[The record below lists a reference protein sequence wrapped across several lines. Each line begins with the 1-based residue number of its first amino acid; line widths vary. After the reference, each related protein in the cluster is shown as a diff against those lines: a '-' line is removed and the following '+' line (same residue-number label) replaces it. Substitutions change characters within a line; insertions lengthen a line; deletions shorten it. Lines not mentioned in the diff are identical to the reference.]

1 MVVFFDPHYY
11 TCCCAFE
18 SIIIMSN
25 VGVVASTSVANAGA
39 HQRRRVF
46 SSRYISSSSSESSES
61 SKRRQSRL
69 VRENHHHHHHRRGSM
84 SSLKVPSA
92 TTTAHER
99 ARREET
105 TDDEEPSTSYV
116 KSSSSTTNNNASSS
130 SSSSSRRVVLG
141 ATVSMATF
149 AMMMMESGAKTEGT
163 AFAEEGEAA
172 ETDEEEAPTEPMAE
186 EKREIPLK
194 KVARDSLA
202 FTFAY
207 PMETLSGKPI
217 PWSES
222 RVRDTYSSS
231 EPMSP
236 DARQRIVHELI
247 SVKGPLTAVVT
258 VGELPPR
265 LLNKSEKEWTAKN
278 VANAILADKATG
290 RVASGQKISLAEV
303 DNAVKEEKEDGTT
316 YYYYEYISQG
326 SPNSKEGEATTYRHA
341 RGVTA
346 VRDGFAYTVS
356 MSTPERFWEE
366 MDEGFNQSIRAFS
379 LDQPG
384 KKYRKPGDEGL
395 GIFHVFD

>member
-1 MVVFFDPHYY
+1 VVFG
-11 TCCCAFE
+11 A
-18 SIIIMSN
+18 
-25 VGVVASTSVANAGA
+25 GSVAALAMMLGCGDGEGAAFAAEEAGGEA
-39 HQRRRVF
+39 EVKM
-46 SSRYISSSSSESSES
+46 EE
-61 SKRRQSRL
+61 
-69 VRENHHHHHHRRGSM
+69 V
-84 SSLKVPSA
+84 A
-92 TTTAHER
+92 TTT
-99 ARREET
+99 T
-105 TDDEEPSTSYV
+105 
-116 KSSSSTTNNNASSS
+116 K
-130 SSSSSRRVVLG
+130 
-141 ATVSMATF
+141 
-149 AMMMMESGAKTEGT
+149 K
-163 AFAEEGEAA
+163 
-172 ETDEEEAPTEPMAE
+172 
-186 EKREIPLK
+186 KRDIPLT
-194 KVARDSLA
+194 KVTRESLA

-207 PMETLSGKPI
+207 PTETLSGKPI

-247 SVKGPLTAVVT
+247 SFKGPLTAVVT

-265 LLNKSEKEWTAKN
+265 LLNKPEKEWTAKN

-346 VRDGFAYTVS
+346 VRDGFAYS
-356 MSTPERFWEE
+356 MSVSTPERFWDE

-379 LDQPG
+379 LDAPT

-395 GIFHVFD
+395 DILHVFD

>member
-92 TTTAHER
+92 TTTTAHER
-99 ARREET
+99 AREET

>member
-1 MVVFFDPHYY
+1 MSSSTTP
-11 TCCCAFE
+11 ARE
-18 SIIIMSN
+18 SMS
-25 VGVVASTSVANAGA
+25 VVATSAAA
-39 HQRRRVF
+39 QRRVF
-46 SSRYISSSSSESSES
+46 SSRFSSSSSSSS
-61 SKRRQSRL
+61 SSSNRRQSRL
-69 VRENHHHHHHRRGSM
+69 HENHHHHHHRRGSI
-84 SSLKVPSA
+84 SSLVPSA
-92 TTTAHER
+92 TAHER
-99 ARREET
+99 AREE

-116 KSSSSTTNNNASSS
+116 ESTNA
-130 SSSSSRRVVLG
+130 SSSRRVVLG

-149 AMMMMESGAKTEGT
+149 AMMMESGAKTGT
-163 AFAEEGEAA
+163 AFAEEGEEA
-172 ETDEEEAPTEPMAE
+172 ETDEEAPTPVAE
-186 EKREIPLK
+186 EKREIPLN

-278 VANAILADKATG
+278 VANAILSDKATG

>member
-1 MVVFFDPHYY
+1 
-11 TCCCAFE
+11 
-18 SIIIMSN
+18 
-25 VGVVASTSVANAGA
+25 
-39 HQRRRVF
+39 
-46 SSRYISSSSSESSES
+46 
-61 SKRRQSRL
+61 
-69 VRENHHHHHHRRGSM
+69 M

-92 TTTAHER
+92 TTTTAHER
-99 ARREET
+99 AREET

-116 KSSSSTTNNNASSS
+116 KSSSSTNNNNASSS
-130 SSSSSRRVVLG
+130 SSSSTSRRVVLG

-356 MSTPERFWEE
+356 MSTGAILGRNGR
-366 MDEGFNQSIRAFS
+366 GFNQSIRAFS

>member
-1 MVVFFDPHYY
+1 MSATF
-11 TCCCAFE
+11 TCSRRATFAAASLRGNDE
-18 SIIIMSN
+18 SIRKGRKMM
-25 VGVVASTSVANAGA
+25 
-39 HQRRRVF
+39 
-46 SSRYISSSSSESSES
+46 
-61 SKRRQSRL
+61 
-69 VRENHHHHHHRRGSM
+69 RENHHHHHHHRRGSM

-116 KSSSSTTNNNASSS
+116 KSSSTNNA
-130 SSSSSRRVVLG
+130 SSSSRRVVLG

>member
-1 MVVFFDPHYY
+1 MD
-11 TCCCAFE
+11 
-18 SIIIMSN
+18 
-25 VGVVASTSVANAGA
+25 
-39 HQRRRVF
+39 
-46 SSRYISSSSSESSES
+46 
-61 SKRRQSRL
+61 
-69 VRENHHHHHHRRGSM
+69 
-84 SSLKVPSA
+84 
-92 TTTAHER
+92 ER
-99 ARREET
+99 
-105 TDDEEPSTSYV
+105 PSTS
-116 KSSSSTTNNNASSS
+116 ASSS
-130 SSSSSRRVVLG
+130 PSFASRRVVLG
-141 ATVSMATF
+141 AGSVAAL
-149 AMMMMESGAKTEGT
+149 AMMLERGDGEGA
-163 AFAEEGEAA
+163 AFAAEEAGGEA
-172 ETDEEEAPTEPMAE
+172 EVKMEEVATTTTKK
-186 EKREIPLK
+186 KRNIPLT
-194 KVARDSLA
+194 KVTRESLA

-207 PMETLSGKPI
+207 PTETLSGKPI

-247 SVKGPLTAVVT
+247 SFKGPLTAVVT

-265 LLNKSEKEWTAKN
+265 LLNKPEKEWTAKN

-346 VRDGFAYTVS
+346 VRDGFAYSMS
-356 MSTPERFWEE
+356 MSTPERFWDE

-379 LDQPG
+379 LDAPT
-384 KKYRKPGDEGL
+384 KKYRKPEDEGL
-395 GIFHVFD
+395 DILHVFY

>member
-99 ARREET
+99 AREET

-116 KSSSSTTNNNASSS
+116 KSSSSTNNNNASSSS